1 MNIKTANR
9 LCDLR
14 KKHGLS
20 QEELAE
26 KLGVS
31 RQAISKWERSES
43 SPDTDNLIELS
54 KIYGIS
60 LDELLNGDE
69 ETLDEIKENKESNKD
84 FIAEDDDGSKV
95 HIGKD
100 GIFVKDGKDEVHIS
114 NEGIH
119 VNEKHYTYQEL
130 KEKKRR
136 EFIEGKIAGLTAL
149 VVLVAYLVVGC
160 LLPHGKGWVNY
171 WFMFIAI
178 PVPGSIYMMF
188 AKHDLSKFN
197 YPCTVTAIYCALGM
211 FLHLWHPM
219 WVLFITIPVFYTFAS
234 IFKKNKDDD
243 DDEDDE
249 DDDED

>member
-84 FIAEDDDGSKV
+84 FIAEDDDGSTV

-160 LLPHGKGWVNY
+160 LLQDP
-171 WFMFIAI
+171 FMRVI
-178 PVPGSIYMMF
+178 P
-188 AKHDLSKFN
+188 
-197 YPCTVTAIYCALGM
+197 
-211 FLHLWHPM
+211 
-219 WVLFITIPVFYTFAS
+219 
-234 IFKKNKDDD
+234 
-243 DDEDDE
+243 
-249 DDDED
+249 